1 MKAYYLWIGL
11 CFSCLSAFASERDS
25 MLLKKNVFSPEEK
38 LTYNVIYKLKD
49 LWISAGTVDFEID
62 KRKIGK
68 KEVWEISAK
77 GRTRPAFDLFF
88 KVRDHYITVID
99 PETMLPII
107 FARDVNEGGFRIFNK
122 YEFQHDSL
130 RVISET
136 EDTKNPLAQDNY
148 TIPKNAQDL
157 VSCLYYARTID
168 LHNVDSGHIFS
179 IPLFLD
185 NKNYKVGVRYV
196 GKEKVVTDLGEFNC
210 IVAQPLLLEG
220 RVFDETEQMR
230 IYVTDDNRRIPVMI
244 ESPLRVGRVM
254 ALLTKYK

>member
-1 MKAYYLWIGL
+1 MKAYYLLIS
-11 CFSCLSAFASERDS
+11 FCLSVWQINAAERDS
-25 MLLKKNVFSPEEK
+25 MLLKKNVFSPDEK
-38 LTYNVIYKLKD
+38 LKYNVIYKLKD
-49 LWISAGTVDFEID
+49 LWISAGTVDFEVD

-77 GRTRPAFDLFF
+77 GRTKPAFDLFY

-168 LHNVDSGHIFS
+168 ISGADSGQIFP

-185 NKNYKVGVRYV
+185 NKNYKVGVRYI
-196 GKEKVVTDLGEFNC
+196 GKEKVITDIGEFNC

-220 RVFDETEQMR
+220 RVFEETEQMR
-230 IYVTDDNRRIPVMI
+230 IYVTDDDRRIPIMI
-244 ESPLRVGRVM
+244 ESPLKVGRVM
-254 ALLTKYK
+254 ALLTEYK

>member
-1 MKAYYLWIGL
+1 MKGIGL
-11 CFSCLSAFASERDS
+11 LVIVCASIWQLNAAERDS
-25 MLLKKNVFSPEEK
+25 ILLKKNVFSPEEK

-49 LWISAGTVDFEID
+49 LWISAGTVDFDIT

-68 KEVWEISAK
+68 REVWEISAK

-130 RVISET
+130 RVLTET

-157 VSCLYYARTID
+157 ISSLYYARNID
-168 LHNVDSGHIFS
+168 LKGVDSGKIFP

-230 IYVTDDNRRIPVMI
+230 IYVTDDNRRIPIMV

-254 ALLTKYK
+254 AILTDYR